1 MIPSDSEKCVYERN
15 LAALDSL
22 LRFGIKLGLE
32 QTSELFSL
40 CGAPL
45 SLRYLHIAGTNGK
58 GSVGAMLEAAL
69 RACGFRTGF
78 YSSPHLVDLR
88 ERFRVNGRAL
98 SMADFNAAFG
108 VVLAATEK
116 MRQQGRCPTY
126 FEFQTALA
134 AVAFQRAGV
143 DFTIWET
150 GMGGRFDATS
160 VVEPEA
166 AIITGIA
173 LDHQQYLGDTLEKIA
188 REKAGIIRPGKPVF
202 TGTMPE
208 TAARVVAE
216 QAAALEAPLFLPDAE
231 VPETAE
237 YGRDEQGIF
246 QRFRHRGREIRL
258 PLIGAMQRRNFQVVY
273 PVLRELAGRYGFSLD
288 RALDALARVRWPGRC
303 QELGGWLL
311 VDGGHNPDG
320 AAALAEALREGYPGE
335 QFTFIFAGFKD
346 KDVKNNLRFLA
357 PLAAEFLF
365 TPLRDER
372 PSYRGEEL
380 AALLPE
386 DSHPAWRAVPDAAAA
401 VELARATG
409 RRTVAA
415 GSLYLVGEILEA
427 VAPAAAL
434 DLV

>member
-1 MIPSDSEKCVYERN
+1 MTLPDSAECVYERN
-15 LAALDSL
+15 LGELDAL
-22 LRFGIKLGLE
+22 LRFGIKLGLG
-32 QTSELFSL
+32 QTSELFGL

-69 RACGFRTGF
+69 RGCGYRTGF

-98 SMADFNAAFG
+98 STTEFNAAFA
-108 VVLAATEK
+108 VVRTAAEP

-126 FEFQTALA
+126 FEFLTALA

-143 DFTIWET
+143 DFTVWET

-173 LDHQQYLGDTLEKIA
+173 LDHQQYLGDTIEEIA
-188 REKAGIIRPGKPVF
+188 FEKAGIIRSGRPVF
-202 TGTMPE
+202 TGPMPE
-208 TAARVVAE
+208 AAAGVVAA
-216 QAAALEAPLFLPDAE
+216 QAAALGAPLFPPDAE

-237 YGRDEQGIF
+237 YGRDERGIF

-273 PVLRELAGRYGFSLD
+273 PVLRELAARYGFSLD

-335 QFTFIFAGFKD
+335 RFTFIFAGFKD
-346 KDVKNNLRFLA
+346 KDVKGNLRLLA

-372 PSYRGEEL
+372 PSYCGAEL
-380 AALLPE
+380 ANLLPE
-386 DSHPAWRAVPDAAAA
+386 ALRPAWRAVPDAATA
-401 VELARATG
+401 VRLARGTG

-427 VAPAAAL
+427 VDPAAAL